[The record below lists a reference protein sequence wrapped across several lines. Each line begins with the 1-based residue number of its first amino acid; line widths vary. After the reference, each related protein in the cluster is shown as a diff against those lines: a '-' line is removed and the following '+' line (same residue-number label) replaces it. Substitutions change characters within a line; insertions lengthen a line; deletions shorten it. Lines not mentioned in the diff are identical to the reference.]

1 MTDSDAQYGDG
12 GTHESRLSK
21 LKTVLGAATG
31 IEFVAWLAVF
41 IPSFMAL
48 ATVMD
53 TLQVPTW
60 FVLGTGMIFS
70 KVMSRLSRWFAERC
84 VRRLQGVNID
94 AS

>member
-1 MTDSDAQYGDG
+1 M
-12 GTHESRLSK
+12 SK
-21 LKTVLGAATG
+21 FKTVLDAATG

-48 ATVMD
+48 ATLMD
-53 TLQVPTW
+53 ALQVPTW

-70 KVMSRLSRWFAERC
+70 KAMSRMSRWFAERY
-84 VRRLQGVNID
+84 VRRLQGVGID

>member
-1 MTDSDAQYGDG
+1 MSRDQSSG
-12 GTHESRLSK
+12 GGPHESRMSK
-21 LKTVLGAATG
+21 FKTVLGAATG

-41 IPSFMAL
+41 IPSFVAL

-70 KVMSRLSRWFAERC
+70 KGMSRMSRWFAERY
-84 VRRLQGVNID
+84 VRRLRGVSID
-94 AS
+94 AN